1 MLRLIFA
8 TQFIITF
15 QRSIILI
22 FSTEM
27 QPIYPISKQE
37 VSMNLDC
44 NFQANDSRHGR
55 CAGLTEAPKPR
66 LAAGKKRLIIDVCT
80 KQNNALLHIYSL
92 IDLNQPDTSWVLTH
106 AGTSRKPSA
115 SYITDQRET
124 RLMSVRAQS
133 KQRLHNQGLMVV

>member
-1 MLRLIFA
+1 MFLRGEVLRLIFA

-27 QPIYPISKQE
+27 QPFYPIFKQE

-55 CAGLTEAPKPR
+55 SAGLTEAPKPG
-66 LAAGKKRLIIDVCT
+66 LAADKCD
-80 KQNNALLHIYSL
+80 
-92 IDLNQPDTSWVLTH
+92 
-106 AGTSRKPSA
+106 
-115 SYITDQRET
+115 
-124 RLMSVRAQS
+124 
-133 KQRLHNQGLMVV
+133 

>member
-8 TQFIITF
+8 IQFIITF

-37 VSMNLDC
+37 VSMNFDC
-44 NFQANDSRHGR
+44 NFQAND
-55 CAGLTEAPKPR
+55 
-66 LAAGKKRLIIDVCT
+66 
-80 KQNNALLHIYSL
+80 LLHIDSL
-92 IDLNQPDTSWVLTH
+92 TDLNQTDTSWVLTH

-124 RLMSVRAQS
+124 QLMSVRAQN
-133 KQRLHNQGLMVV
+133 KQRLHNQGLMVVLKLVVDYSNAKFRSKKVIK

>member
-1 MLRLIFA
+1 MRGEVLRLIFA
-8 TQFIITF
+8 TQFINSF

-55 CAGLTEAPKPR
+55 CAGVTEAPKPG
-66 LAAGKKRLIIDVCT
+66 LAAGK
-80 KQNNALLHIYSL
+80 
-92 IDLNQPDTSWVLTH
+92 
-106 AGTSRKPSA
+106 
-115 SYITDQRET
+115 
-124 RLMSVRAQS
+124 RA
-133 KQRLHNQGLMVV
+133 